1 MEREIKP
8 EQNNNGQEGVS
19 FSEQINL
26 AREMLAYADERNKF
40 AQNMGGGD
48 FEGFATVGQHVGDN
62 RAKYDALHQ
71 EFEKNRKAFDTAVLD
86 KKAFV
91 KKLRSMNETELA
103 DAVARMF
110 RVKEGLFGKLFKK

>member
-1 MEREIKP
+1 MEKEIKP

-48 FEGFATVGQHVGDN
+48 FEGFATVGQHVEDN
-62 RAKYDALHQ
+62 RTKYDTLHQ

-86 KKAFV
+86 KKIFV

-103 DAVARMF
+103 DAVASMF
-110 RVKEGLFGKLFKK
+110 GVKEGFFGKLFK

>member
-1 MEREIKP
+1 MEKEIQP
-8 EQNNNGQEGVS
+8 EQNNNGQEEVS

-48 FEGFATVGQHVGDN
+48 FEGFATVGQHVEDN

-71 EFEKNRKAFDTAVLD
+71 EFEKNRKVFDTAVLD

-103 DAVARMF
+103 DAVASMF
-110 RVKEGLFGKLFKK
+110 GVKEGFFGKLFKK